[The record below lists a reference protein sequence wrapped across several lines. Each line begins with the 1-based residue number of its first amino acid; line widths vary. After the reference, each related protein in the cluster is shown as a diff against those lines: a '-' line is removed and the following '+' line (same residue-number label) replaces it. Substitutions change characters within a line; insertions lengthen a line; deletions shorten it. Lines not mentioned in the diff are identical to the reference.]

1 MIRPDL
7 WSREELIE
15 FLRWKDSTHVID
27 QPNTKET
34 NQIGLKT
41 KNQASKEKGQ
51 RRTREEQ
58 DEHKAQSSQNESWR
72 TRGG

>member
-7 WSREELIE
+7 RSCEELIE
-15 FLRWKDSTHVID
+15 FFQWKESTHVID

-34 NQIGLKT
+34 NRISLKT

-58 DEHKAQSSQNESWR
+58 DEHKAQSSQNESQR
-72 TRGG
+72 IRDS